1 LWLRTTKE
9 RLDFGIRSKLF
20 RERPHA
26 GRRLAV
32 NHALDP
38 SRHLA
43 FTHRPIAEVLQI
55 ALPTALTMLSYPLMQ
70 FVDKLMV
77 GQVGPLEVAA
87 QGNGG
92 IWAFAPMS
100 VGMGLITV
108 VNTYVSQNLGA
119 GTPRNGPKYAW
130 AAVWLSAGIWLLL
143 LAWAAMLPWLFTA
156 LGHRE
161 LPDGERLYQMELSY
175 AWTLLAGSILV
186 IAGRGLHHFFFGL
199 HRPGV
204 VFLAT
209 VVGNVVNILANYV
222 LIFGERGLPALDL
235 PGIPETPALGVL
247 GAALGTVLGTAFELG
262 IPLFIFLGRKLNDQ
276 LGTRAAW
283 RLDLRAAKDILRLGW
298 PGGFQFGNEMIC
310 WAIFMTG
317 LVAVFGPDH
326 LTAAWIVL
334 TYMHLSFMPAV
345 GFAVATT
352 SLVGKYIGAGLPDEA
367 VRRARIALALAVAYT
382 SFWGL
387 MFLLFRHELV
397 AIFLGGDA
405 TPQQAAEII
414 RIGGVLMI
422 CAAVFQAF
430 DAIGIVYAGA
440 LRGAGDTIW
449 PGIVTMLYSWTLIIG
464 LGWLL
469 VRFAP
474 GLESLG
480 PWIGSAVYIIMVG
493 ITLAWRFE
501 RGHWRSIRL
510 LESAAGAEP
519 GVDSLRRAAAQLA
532 PIGPAPPGADGEA
545 PARDEAEE
553 IAASVAASE
562 ASRQKR

>member
-1 LWLRTTKE
+1 M
-9 RLDFGIRSKLF
+9 
-20 RERPHA
+20 
-26 GRRLAV
+26 

-43 FTHRPIAEVLQI
+43 FTHRPIAEVLRI
-55 ALPTALTMLSYPLMQ
+55 ALPTALTMLSYPVMQ

-100 VGMGLITV
+100 IAMGLITV

-119 GTPRNGPKYAW
+119 GTPRNGPRYAW
-130 AAVWLSAGIWLLL
+130 AALWLSAAMWLGL

-161 LPDGERLYQMELSY
+161 LPDGERLYEMELHY
-175 AWTLLAGSILV
+175 AWTLLAGSFLL

-199 HRPGV
+199 HRPGI

-209 VVGNVVNILANYV
+209 VIGNVVNVLANYV
-222 LIFGERGLPALDL
+222 LIFGERGLPQFGL
-235 PGIPETPALGVL
+235 PGIPGTPALGVL
-247 GAALGTVLGTAFELG
+247 GAALGTVLGTAFEMG

-283 RLDLRAAKDILRLGW
+283 RLDVRAAKDILRLGW

-345 GFAVATT
+345 GFSVATT
-352 SLVGKYIGAGLPDEA
+352 SLVGKYVGAGLPDEA

-382 SFWGL
+382 CFWGL
-387 MFLLFRHELV
+387 MFLLFRHQLV
-397 AIFLGGDA
+397 AIFVGGDA
-405 TPQQAAEII
+405 TPEQAAAII

-449 PGIVTMLYSWTLIIG
+449 PGLVTMLYSWTLIIG

-480 PWIGSAVYIIMVG
+480 PWIGSAVYIIVVG

-501 RGHWRSIRL
+501 GGRWRSIRL
-510 LESAAGAEP
+510 LIPGA
-519 GVDSLRRAAAQLA
+519 GVDPSVDLLRREAAKLA
-532 PIGPAPPGADGEA
+532 PIGPAPPGPDGEA
-545 PARDEAEE
+545 PMRDEAEA
-553 IAASVAASE
+553 IAASVAASQVPQ
-562 ASRQKR
+562 RKR